1 MRPQYKMLEDARLLR
16 EAIET
21 SVSTC
26 GLQRHSNKSKL
37 RSNDAA
43 KSPRQHIKHIN
54 SHNKEVQR
62 GLSRVPKVEL

>member
-26 GLQRHSNKSKL
+26 GLQRHSKKGKL

-43 KSPRQHIKHIN
+43 KSPRQHYIKHIN
-54 SHNKEVQR
+54 SHNKENADFPVYR
-62 GLSRVPKVEL
+62 K